1 MLGALLALLA
11 SATFALS
18 NVTAR
23 RGVLTGS
30 VLQALVV
37 TIWLGVPVFLVAALA
52 AGQFG
57 AIAKFPQP
65 SMMYLVLA
73 GIVHFVIGRY
83 CNFRAISA
91 IGVNLAGPV
100 QEFSLLVSLALAV
113 WLLGEFLTGLKILGI
128 VLVLLGP
135 AIILRVLRAE
145 RRAADARKT
154 TAPPSEDVVAS
165 EFRPRFAEG
174 YAFAAVSALAYG
186 VSPILVRAGLRGTDP
201 GTAIAGGLVSYVV
214 ASLIV
219 APVLFRQATRRD
231 ILALRLPA
239 AKWFTVAGIVV
250 CLSQMVRYM
259 ALSIA
264 PVTIVAPIQR
274 LSVIFRLL
282 FGWMINRDHE
292 AFGPGVLGGML
303 VSLIGA
309 LALTLDTGFILSLV
323 PLPEL
328 MIELAGWRWPGR

>member
-18 NVTAR
+18 NVAAR

-37 TIWLGVPVFLVAALA
+37 TIWLGVPVFLVVALA
-52 AGQFG
+52 AGQLG
-57 AIAKFPQP
+57 AIANFPLP
-65 SMMYLVLA
+65 SIVYLAIA
-73 GIVHFVIGRY
+73 GIVHFALGRY

-113 WLLGEFLTGLKILGI
+113 WLLGEVLTGLKFLGI
-128 VLVLLGP
+128 ILVLLGP
-135 AIILRVLRAE
+135 AIILRVLRAA
-145 RRAADARKT
+145 RRASEAQRNA
-154 TAPPSEDVVAS
+154 APPKDAATI

-174 YAFAAVSALAYG
+174 YIFAALSALAYG

-201 GTAIAGGLVSYVV
+201 GTGIAGGLISYVV

-219 APVLFRQATRRD
+219 APVLFRLATRRD
-231 ILALRLPA
+231 ILALRFPA

-264 PVTIVAPIQR
+264 PVTIVTPIQR
-274 LSVIFRLL
+274 LSVIFRLV

-292 AFGPGVLGGML
+292 AFGFGVLGGMF

-309 LALTLDTGFILSLV
+309 LALTLDTEFVLSLV
-323 PLPEL
+323 PLPEIV
-328 MIELAGWRWPGR
+328 IELAGWRWPGR